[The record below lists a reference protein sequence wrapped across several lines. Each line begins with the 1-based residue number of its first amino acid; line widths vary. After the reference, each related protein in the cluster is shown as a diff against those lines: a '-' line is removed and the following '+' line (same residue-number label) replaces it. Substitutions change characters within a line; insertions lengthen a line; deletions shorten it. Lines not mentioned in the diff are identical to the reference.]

1 MCRDAADGRTRPS
14 QDCRPSA
21 TMRRR
26 GPAEAEAC
34 GVWLDAAAL
43 KRRKVQTRLSNP
55 ITRMLPPA
63 RGERE
68 TIVGFSQRRAQP
80 VGTRQTLIASFFTSN
95 SGKAN
100 DGGQGRP
107 SPGTASQRKKEQKR
121 DVMWLDPL
129 PLVPRD
135 ECAQCPET
143 AAASVTKEPQELI
156 CPLPSPKEEVSDCCR
171 EARTAM
177 FSSQDQKLPV
187 PKLNIVGSTKVGFA
201 FTQNSEGLGVLAHGR
216 EGGKIH
222 YHGQETKCLVDR
234 AELERTV
241 FSKENEQFPV
251 LPQGHQEGKA
261 GKRENRE
268 PQWGGDTELVEKR
281 PHSIQA
287 FSWDSE
293 RCDPD
298 SRSQLFTDDSQ
309 GQRVIAHPP
318 RAALQD
324 IANLLRKPLHMSL
337 SSQVQCQGRSVLGT
351 SQLNSQP
358 DMLFTQDS
366 QGNRVIKHCL

>member
-1 MCRDAADGRTRPS
+1 
-14 QDCRPSA
+14 
-21 TMRRR
+21 MRRR

-43 KRRKVQTRLSNP
+43 KKRKVQTRLSNP

-68 TIVGFSQRRAQP
+68 AIVGFTQRRAQP
-80 VGTRQTLIASFFTSN
+80 VGTKQTLIASFFASK

-107 SPGTASQRKKEQKR
+107 APGTASQRKKKQKR
-121 DVMWLDPL
+121 DVMLLDPL
-129 PLVPRD
+129 LGPRD

-143 AAASVTKEPQELI
+143 AAAKVTKEPQELI
-156 CPLPSPKEEVSDCCR
+156 CSTPSPKKVSDCCR
-171 EARTAM
+171 EARPAVL
-177 FSSQDQKLPV
+177 SSQDQKLPLPQV
-187 PKLNIVGSTKVGFA
+187 DIAGSAEVGFA
-201 FTQNSEGLGVLAHGR
+201 FTQHSKGLGVLAQGR

-222 YHGQETKCLVDR
+222 HKQGQETKGLVDR
-234 AELERTV
+234 AELEKV
-241 FSKENEQFPV
+241 LFSKENEQFSV
-251 LPQGHQEGKA
+251 LPQSHQGGKA
-261 GKRENRE
+261 GKGENRE
-268 PQWGGDTELVEKR
+268 QPWRGGDTELVEQR
-281 PHSIQA
+281 PCSSQA
-287 FSWDSE
+287 FSWDGK
-293 RCDPD
+293 RYDPD
-298 SRSQLFTDDSQ
+298 LKSRLFTEDSQ

-324 IANLLRKPLHMSL
+324 IANFPRKPLHASL

-366 QGNRVIKHCL
+366 QGNRVIKHCF

>member
-1 MCRDAADGRTRPS
+1 
-14 QDCRPSA
+14 
-21 TMRRR
+21 MRRR
-26 GPAEAEAC
+26 GPAEAEAEAC

-43 KRRKVQTRLSNP
+43 KKRKVQTRLSNP

-68 TIVGFSQRRAQP
+68 TIVGFTQRRAQP
-80 VGTRQTLIASFFTSN
+80 VGTRQTLIASFFTSK

-121 DVMWLDPL
+121 DVMWLDPP
-129 PLVPRD
+129 PLVPGD

-143 AAASVTKEPQELI
+143 AAASVTNEPEELI
-156 CPLPSPKEEVSDCCR
+156 CPPPSPKEVPDCCR
-171 EARTAM
+171 EARPAVL
-177 FSSQDQKLPV
+177 SSQGQKLPL
-187 PKLNIVGSTKVGFA
+187 PQLDTVGSTEVDFD

-222 YHGQETKCLVDR
+222 YRQGQETKCLVDR
-234 AELERTV
+234 ADLERTV
-241 FSKENEQFPV
+241 FSKENKQFFV

-261 GKRENRE
+261 GKGENRE
-268 PQWGGDTELVEKR
+268 PWWGRDTELVEKR
-281 PHSIQA
+281 PCSSQA

-293 RCDPD
+293 RYDLD
-298 SRSQLFTDDSQ
+298 LRSQLFTKDSQ

-324 IANLLRKPLHMSL
+324 IANLPRKPLCTSL
-337 SSQVQCQGRSVLGT
+337 SSQVQCQSKSVLST
-351 SQLNSQP
+351 SHLNSQP

-366 QGNRVIKHCL
+366 QGNRVIKHCF